1 MDSNATSLR
10 VTGLRVVKPG
20 PFSTF
25 QDLGRRGRGHQ
36 GVARSGAFDQ
46 HSHRL
51 ANRLAGNDL
60 EAATI
65 EILLGPCEFESTG
78 DVIVSITGTDA
89 LAVVGRY
96 DSAANVDSRSP
107 WMQIREVSCNVAFVL
122 HAGEYLRIGTPSNGL
137 RTYLSARGGFAVAPV
152 LGSRSYDSLGQ
163 IGPSPLCTG
172 DLLLIGSSPTA
183 DVWFEVVP
191 LRLPLDP
198 IGIPLLLGPRHNWLS
213 ENALAELE
221 SLTWTIDPASNRTGI
236 RFAGPPLER
245 RQGELPSEAMIPGAV
260 QLPPSG
266 LPIVLGPDGG
276 TTGGYPVIGVIP
288 QSGLDSLAQRRPGR
302 QVQFNIRQHGL
313 SCRNITTT

>member
-1 MDSNATSLR
+1 MYSSTTGFR
-10 VTGLRVVKPG
+10 VAGLKVVRPG

-46 HSHRL
+46 HAHRL
-51 ANRLAGNDL
+51 ANRLVGNDL
-60 EAATI
+60 DAATI
-65 EILLGPCEFESTG
+65 EILLGPCEFESIS

-89 LAVVGRY
+89 LAAVGHY
-96 DSAANVDSRSP
+96 DVTADVNSRGR
-107 WMQIREVSCNVAFVL
+107 WMPTREVSCNVAFGM
-122 HAGEYLRIGTPSNGL
+122 HAGEYLRIGSPLNGL
-137 RTYLSARGGFAVAPV
+137 RTYLSARGGFAIARV
-152 LGSRSYDSLGQ
+152 LGSRSDDSLGQ
-163 IGPSPLCTG
+163 IGPLPLQAD
-172 DLLLIGSSPTA
+172 DLLLIGVTPTA
-183 DVWFEVVP
+183 EAWFEVVP
-191 LRLPLDP
+191 LRLPVDP
-198 IGIPLLLGPRHNWLS
+198 IGISLLLGPRHDWLS
-213 ENALAELE
+213 EAAVASLE

-288 QSGLDSLAQRRPGR
+288 QSGLDSLAQRRPGHEVRFNVR
-302 QVQFNIRQHGL
+302 QLR
-313 SCRNITTT
+313 R

>member
-1 MDSNATSLR
+1 MDSNTTSLR

-46 HSHRL
+46 QSHRL
-51 ANRLAGNDL
+51 ANRLVGNDL

-89 LAVVGRY
+89 LPVVGRY
-96 DSAANVDSRSP
+96 DTTTDVGSRGS
-107 WMQIREVSCNVAFVL
+107 WMQIREASCNVAFVL
-122 HAGEYLRIGTPSNGL
+122 HAGEYLRIGTPLNGL
-137 RTYLSARGGFAVAPV
+137 RTYLSARGGFAVTPV
-152 LGSRSYDSLGQ
+152 FGSRSYDSLGQ
-163 IGPSPLCTG
+163 IGPSPLRAD

-183 DVWFEVVP
+183 DAWFEVVP
-191 LRLPLDP
+191 LRLLIDP
-198 IGIPLLLGPRHNWLS
+198 IGIPLLLGPRHDWLS
-213 ENALAELE
+213 ETALASLE

-288 QSGLDSLAQRRPGR
+288 QSGLDSLAQRRPGQEVR
-302 QVQFNIRQHGL
+302 FNIREPRQETAL
-313 SCRNITTT
+313 

>member
-1 MDSNATSLR
+1 VAGVR
-10 VTGLRVVKPG
+10 AAGLRVVKPG

-51 ANRLAGNDL
+51 ANRLLGNDL

-89 LAVVGRY
+89 LPVVGRY
-96 DSAANVDSRSP
+96 HSTADEGSRGP
-107 WMQIREVSCNVAFVL
+107 WMQIREASCNVAFVL

-137 RTYLSARGGFAVAPV
+137 RTHLSVRGGFGIASV

-163 IGPSPLCTG
+163 IGPSPLRAD
-172 DLLLIGSSPTA
+172 DLLLVGSSLTA
-183 DVWFEVVP
+183 EAWFEVVP
-191 LRLPLDP
+191 LRLPVDP
-198 IGIPLLLGPRHNWLS
+198 IGIPLLLGPRHDWLS
-213 ENALAELE
+213 ETALASLA
-221 SLTWTIDPASNRTGI
+221 SLTWTIDPASNRTGV
-236 RFAGPPLER
+236 RFAGLPLER
-245 RQGELPSEAMIPGAV
+245 REGELPSEAMIPGAV

-276 TTGGYPVIGVIP
+276 TTGGYPVVGVIP
-288 QSGLDSLAQRRPGR
+288 QVGLDSLAQRRPGQEVR
-302 QVQFNIRQHGL
+302 FHLVR
-313 SCRNITTT
+313 

>member
-1 MDSNATSLR
+1 MDPNTTSLR

-51 ANRLAGNDL
+51 ANRLVGNDL

-96 DSAANVDSRSP
+96 DSPANVDSRGP
-107 WMQIREVSCNVAFVL
+107 WMQIREASCNVAFVV

-137 RTYLSARGGFAVAPV
+137 RTYLSVRGGFGISSV

-163 IGPSPLCTG
+163 IGPSPLRAD
-172 DLLLIGSSPTA
+172 DLLLIGPSPTA
-183 DVWFEVVP
+183 DAWFEVVP
-191 LRLPLDP
+191 RRLPIGP
-198 IGIPLLLGPRHNWLS
+198 IGIPLLLGPRHDWLS
-213 ENALAELE
+213 ENGRAELE
-221 SLTWTIDPASNRTGI
+221 SLTWTIDPATNRTGI

-276 TTGGYPVIGVIP
+276 TTGGYPVVGVIP
-288 QSGLDSLAQRRPGR
+288 QSGLDALAQRRPGQEVR
-302 QVQFNIRQHGL
+302 FTIRHY
-313 SCRNITTT
+313 

>member
-1 MDSNATSLR
+1 MNLNL
-10 VTGLRVVKPG
+10 TGLRVAGLKVVRPG

-51 ANRLAGNDL
+51 ANRLVGNDL

-78 DVIVSITGTDA
+78 DVTVSITGSDVSA
-89 LAVVGRY
+89 LVGRY
-96 DSAANVDSRSP
+96 DVTADVNPRGRWVQS
-107 WMQIREVSCNVAFVL
+107 REVSCNVAFVM
-122 HAGEYLRIGTPSNGL
+122 HADEYLRIGTPSNGL
-137 RTYLSARGGFAVAPV
+137 RTYLSVRGGFAVASV

-163 IGPSPLCTG
+163 IGPPPLCAE
-172 DLLLIGSSPTA
+172 DLLLIGAPPSA
-183 DVWFEVVP
+183 DAWFEVVP

-198 IGIPLLLGPRHNWLS
+198 IGIPILLGPRHGWLS
-213 ENALAELE
+213 ESGLASLE

-236 RFAGPPLER
+236 RFAGLPLER

-288 QSGLDSLAQRRPGR
+288 QSGLDSLAQRRPGQEVR
-302 QVQFNIRQHGL
+302 LKIRQGD
-313 SCRNITTT
+313 R

>member
-1 MDSNATSLR
+1 MDSH

-51 ANRLAGNDL
+51 ANRLVGNDL

-65 EILLGPCEFESTG
+65 EILLGPCEFEATAE
-78 DVIVSITGTDA
+78 VIVSITGTEVPA
-89 LAVVGRY
+89 MVGRY
-96 DSAANVDSRSP
+96 ASTTDLQDRDR
-107 WMQIREVSCNVAFVL
+107 WMRIRDVSCNVAFAL
-122 HAGEYLRIGTPSNGL
+122 HAGEYLRIGSPSIGL
-137 RTYLSARGGFAVAPV
+137 CTYLSARGGFTVASV

-163 IGPSPLCTG
+163 IGPAPLRAD
-172 DLLLIGSSPTA
+172 DLLVIGPSPTA
-183 DVWFEVVP
+183 DAWFEVVP
-191 LRLPLDP
+191 LRPPVDA
-198 IGIPLLLGPRHNWLS
+198 IRIPLLLGPRHDWLS
-213 ENALAELE
+213 ESALDSLEL
-221 SLTWTIDPASNRTGI
+221 LTWTIDPASNRTGI
-236 RFAGPPLER
+236 RLAGPPLER

-276 TTGGYPVIGVIP
+276 TTGGYPVTGVVP
-288 QSGLDSLAQRRPGR
+288 QSGLDSLAQRRPGQEVRFSVR
-302 QVQFNIRQHGL
+302 QPGR
-313 SCRNITTT
+313 

>member
-1 MDSNATSLR
+1 VAGVR
-10 VTGLRVVKPG
+10 AAELRVVKPG

-51 ANRLAGNDL
+51 ANRLLGNDL

-89 LAVVGRY
+89 LPVVGRY
-96 DSAANVDSRSP
+96 HSTAGVGSRGP
-107 WMQIREVSCNVAFVL
+107 WMQIREASCNVAFVL

-137 RTYLSARGGFAVAPV
+137 RTYLSVRGGFAATPV

-163 IGPSPLCTG
+163 IGPSPLRAD
-172 DLLLIGSSPTA
+172 DLLLVGSSLTA
-183 DVWFEVVP
+183 EAWFEVVP
-191 LRLPLDP
+191 LRLPVDP
-198 IGIPLLLGPRHNWLS
+198 IGIPLLLGPRHDWLS
-213 ENALAELE
+213 ETALASLA

-236 RFAGPPLER
+236 RFAGLPLER

-288 QSGLDSLAQRRPGR
+288 QVGLDSLAQRRPG
-302 QVQFNIRQHGL
+302 QEVQFHLVR
-313 SCRNITTT
+313 

>member
-1 MDSNATSLR
+1 MTELR
-10 VTGLRVVKPG
+10 VAGLRVVKPG

-46 HSHRL
+46 QAHRL
-51 ANRLAGNDL
+51 ANRLVGNDL

-78 DVIVSITGTDA
+78 DVIVSITGTDP
-89 LAVVGRY
+89 LAMVGRY
-96 DSAANVDSRSP
+96 DSAAEVDSRGP
-107 WMQIREVSCNVAFVL
+107 WMQLREVSCNMAFGL

-137 RTYLSARGGFAVAPV
+137 RTYLSVRGGFGIASV

-163 IGPSPLCTG
+163 IGPSPLRAD
-172 DLLLIGSSPTA
+172 DLLLIGPSPSA
-183 DVWFEVVP
+183 DAWFELVP
-191 LRLPLDP
+191 LHPPADP
-198 IGIPLLLGPRHNWLS
+198 IGIPLLLGPRHDWLS
-213 ENALAELE
+213 ETALASLA

-288 QSGLDSLAQRRPGR
+288 ESGLNALAQRRPGQEVR
-302 QVQFNIRQHGL
+302 FHRVR
-313 SCRNITTT
+313 

>member
-1 MDSNATSLR
+1 MTELR
-10 VTGLRVVKPG
+10 VAGLRVVKPG

-46 HSHRL
+46 QSHQL
-51 ANRLAGNDL
+51 ANRLVGNDL

-65 EILLGPCEFESTG
+65 EILLGPCEFQSIS
-78 DVIVSITGTDA
+78 DVIVSITGTEVS
-89 LAVVGRY
+89 AVVGRY
-96 DSAANVDSRSP
+96 DSMVEGSRGR
-107 WMQIREVSCNVAFVL
+107 WMQTREVSCNVAFGM
-122 HAGEYLRIGTPSNGL
+122 HAGEYLRIGAPSNDL
-137 RTYLSARGGFAVAPV
+137 RTYLSARGGFNTSPV

-163 IGPSPLCTG
+163 IGPPPLRAD
-172 DLLLIGSSPTA
+172 DLVLIGASSTA
-183 DVWFEVVP
+183 DAWFEVVP

-198 IGIPLLLGPRHNWLS
+198 IGIPLLLGPRHDWLS

-236 RFAGPPLER
+236 RFAGPPLGR

-288 QSGLDSLAQRRPGR
+288 QSGVDSLAQRRPGCR
-302 QVQFNIRQHGL
+302 VRFNIRQHGL